1 MGQIADTALRQMHD
15 EGYGCQIGYVDLP
28 QLEADG
34 VTIRMVRT
42 PRVFCALPSSQPEDV
57 CAERDRDK
65 RINPAAKF
73 EGPVGAAQSGA

>member
-42 PRVFCALPSSQPEDV
+42 PRVFCASYVNFAPQ
-57 CAERDRDK
+57 RT
-65 RINPAAKF
+65 PA
-73 EGPVGAAQSGA
+73 GARFGAGWW